1 MKYLKRT
8 AVLVLALALLAGV
21 FPAVSLTAAAEE
33 PVNLEAKASRMSV
46 MLGADGLL
54 SKDTLVLG
62 YAWQGS
68 TDAAA
73 PASVSSVY
81 PLQWQIADAS
91 ADSLGR
97 TGGKLLVSEYLLPS
111 AETDDATGGIDTES
125 YTYIPLGENR
135 KAVISMPDDA
145 AVLRT
150 YKADGDYVANLGS
163 NYLGDYEEYGAA
175 PAAGLFTKGNE
186 TVRGER
192 TLSGAEFFALSAE
205 ETETYIPNK
214 NKTGA
219 VLFRRPYA
227 AGYAFESVSD
237 RSWALRSATAQED
250 PCYVGAAVSDPEY
263 TPEIDG
269 LIFAGSPEAS
279 YLSRPAFN
287 LRSNAVSFVY
297 QVKPTVKEIGGKAN
311 VTESRMVIGEQV
323 EKNAATTVSGTATWR
338 AALETLPMFSASAVY
353 HQDGSVEIEFSEA
366 AKGYKVGML
375 VTDADGKVLSWGTSR
390 ITTKKE
396 DGAKL
401 NDNVIFTP
409 QTGEAA
415 YWLYT
420 FDYNETS
427 GQLYTSPLV
436 KIAPAEA
443 ASMTLGAAHIKDG
456 EKVWLGYEN
465 AFIGSAETGSTG
477 MANTGSSGSM
487 TKTGDIND
495 EYPVR
500 PEEAIFLV
508 GKISD
513 TNYAPDCGCNGA
525 LAADTIPFLQQMSL
539 EDPEKFPT
547 EVEKLRELLKTKSY
561 NSGEDLR
568 YYNNQFFNGYTECDL
583 LFGENYNVM
592 LNALAFTWGNDT
604 AYDVDVYYDY
614 YSSVEPGTKVTVAS
628 DGRALNAAKLFPL
641 SAGEFMALPETVR
654 KSLGNIILR
663 NSVTEIF
670 HEHFVGGQNE
680 TFEATSSPAF
690 TAEGKIATFN
700 SFYELASPVAFVAP
714 GFNLRKD
721 HIVYMVQANAANKEL
736 TTVSGL
742 HEVPAYSSSCTE
754 WEMAILDDTIGPLVV
769 ERLDTY
775 PNDKFNF
782 GFGNAVASSLDRDSF
797 ISVLIT
803 DAAGNVKKYGRIHEF
818 GYHETDIV
826 PGVQIDPQMLS
837 FGDRVYAI
845 NEYEADGAEHPIVYA
860 SAPVL
865 LYEKKLDGAISVS
878 PEPHL
883 PGEDMIL
890 DDSEVKADPGEVLE
904 YCWYHGDDTFYGLQ
918 CNAGTW
924 TGDYT
929 VRAVLSYP
937 DPIYPGSDTHQYLA
951 VKAAAE
957 TSLPV
962 YPGSKNQDDFSGGTL
977 YYGPDGPDGADNY
990 VWTIVGKPTKGVE
1003 KVADTTNDPYYTSLS
1018 VSNALEIIRNEATTF
1033 AQQDILLSDY
1043 MERTVLRT
1051 DIDDPYFEDRYVV
1064 CMDDSLT
1071 NQRVFRPS
1079 YQDYLKLKALNDP
1092 SVLFAAPA
1100 DSSTEAAYALR
1111 NHDDMDCYVTVD
1123 AVQKIQQEQL
1133 AVATLTREAVNVN
1146 QKRIVFYSPAAL
1158 NLTYDSLKNVRQNST
1173 DDWKLTVM
1181 DPESF
1186 SDTKIVNISTSGSQV
1201 SVRVSADSEN
1211 SSRYVTAWAVK
1222 NGKIVWLDSVPC
1234 AKSGENDYFL
1244 PIEAPEN
1251 YDDVYAVVRLDNGA
1265 YHSDVCTVPS
1275 AATPVPIT
1283 VQIFINGVRTDY
1295 GCSYDITDV
1304 HGAETTRF
1312 SMHETAIVR
1321 IHDIRG
1327 GYTFD
1332 RMTLLYPG
1340 REDIMPESDIFGN
1353 YVSEVLIDGIDP
1365 IVRIYLKAEK
1375 YPIRAYVYTVDADGF
1390 KYLDEVGGTVKIPS
1404 EAFYNETFEY
1414 TVTPYRGYFVKEI
1427 SYDENGRVNSVDVK
1441 KQYQSATY
1449 TDRMGSAGRT
1459 YVITMQKLPTYQ
1471 LTLLADPEEGGT
1483 ITAEIPKSAKR
1494 DAMVEGDWVVLHAE
1508 PVEGWSLTG
1517 ITYHLGT
1524 DGEEKELIADPEE
1537 GYVFT
1542 MPASDV
1548 VITAHF
1554 AAKHTITSAFL
1565 DISGTTPLPV
1575 SAASAVYS
1583 VNGEPTEYFSGGEEV
1598 TATVTCAANLAVF
1611 STEATPETALTQTD
1625 KYTFTFTM
1633 PDDDLQ
1639 ITYNFKKL
1647 AIKSAYLHLNE
1658 DINIIYTVQVPK
1670 GFTEPTAEFT
1680 FMGKSYPVTDYFVD
1694 EQGKYCFEFKQV
1706 TPQYMGEPIDITV
1719 SAAMGD
1725 YTYTH
1730 STTGYSIRKY
1740 CQNMLGKSTDELLNT
1755 LLSDTLCYGAASQK
1769 FVSYKTDELVTDGI
1783 DNLKPSKYPGLSGLK
1798 PTFVGTED
1806 PNVKWESVALRLSN
1820 NMCMDYTFYAAS
1832 TENLSVTIT
1841 VDGRMQTF
1849 TTFEPVE
1856 GKTNFYRICYRGIY
1870 ASEFGATVSASFH
1883 RDGEKVGNTLKYCV
1897 NAYVCSKQDAEGP
1910 LGPLVKTIYN
1920 YGVSALTYYNERIL
1934 KK

>member
-8 AVLVLALALLAGV
+8 AALVLALALLAGA

-68 TDAAA
+68 ADAAA

-97 TGGKLLVSEYLLPS
+97 TGGKLLVSEYLLPP
-111 AETDDATGGIDTES
+111 AGTVAATGGIDTAS
-125 YTYIPLGENR
+125 YTNIPLGENR

-175 PAAGLFTKGNE
+175 PTAGLFTKGNE
-186 TVRGER
+186 TVPGER
-192 TLSGAEFFALSAE
+192 TLSGAKFFALSAE

-263 TPEIDG
+263 APEIDG
-269 LIFAGSPEAS
+269 LIFAGNPETS

-297 QVKPTVKEIGGKAN
+297 QVKPTVQEIGGKAN

-353 HQDGSVEIEFSEA
+353 HQDGSVEVEFSEA
-366 AKGYKVGML
+366 AAGYKVGML

-420 FDYNETS
+420 FDYNETT

-443 ASMTLGAAHIKDG
+443 ASMTLGAAHIRDG
-456 EKVWLGYEN
+456 EKVLLGHEKAY
-465 AFIGSAETGSTG
+465 IGSAETGSTG

-487 TKTGDIND
+487 TKTGNIND

-508 GKISD
+508 GKLDSWCDCYHFGGELIRDDLQMLKNSAYSILQEELEEEISRLKNSLAD
-513 TNYAPDCGCNGA
+513 HQQIA
-525 LAADTIPFLQQMSL
+525 AADIKEWQTF
-539 EDPEKFPT
+539 
-547 EVEKLRELLKTKSY
+547 
-561 NSGEDLR
+561 
-568 YYNNQFFNGYTECDL
+568 YNNGNDSFADL
-583 LFGENYNVM
+583 LGDNYQVM
-592 LNALAFTWGNDT
+592 QNALAFTWANDA
-604 AYDVDVYYDY
+604 AYNVDVYHS
-614 YSSVEPGTKVTVAS
+614 YSTQTAVAQTV
-628 DGRALNAAKLFPL
+628 DHALTGQRMFPL
-641 SAGEFMALPETVR
+641 SAGEFLALPETVR
-654 KSLGNIILR
+654 NSLGNIILR
-663 NSVTEIF
+663 SSVTETF
-670 HEHFVGGQNE
+670 SGQFKDKTVSFN
-680 TFEATSSPAF
+680 ATTDPAF
-690 TAEGKIATFN
+690 STEEKIGTFT
-700 SFYELASPVAFVAP
+700 SYCEEEDSPVAYVAP

-721 HIVYMVQANAANKEL
+721 HIVYMVQTDTANKEL
-736 TTVSGL
+736 TTVSKL
-742 HEVPAYSSSCTE
+742 HNVPAYSSSCTE
-754 WEMAILDDTIGPLVV
+754 WEIAILDDTIGPLVV

-782 GFGNAVASSLDRDSF
+782 GFGNAVASSSDRKSYL
-797 ISVLIT
+797 SVLIT

-845 NEYEADGAEHPIVYA
+845 NEYEADWADHPIVYA

-878 PEPHL
+878 PDPHL

-904 YCWYHGDDTFYGLQ
+904 YFWYHGDDTFPEGYGLQ
-918 CNAGTW
+918 YNAGTW
-924 TGDYT
+924 TDDFT

-937 DPIYPGSDTHQYLA
+937 DPIYPGFDTHQYLA
-951 VKAAAE
+951 AKAAAE

-977 YYGPDGPDGADNY
+977 YYGPNGADNY

-1003 KVADTTNDPYYTSLS
+1003 KVADSTNDPYYTSLS

-1033 AQQDILLSDY
+1033 DQQDILLSDY

-1051 DIDDPYFEDRYVV
+1051 DIDDPYFEDCYVV

-1092 SVLFAAPA
+1092 SALFAASA

-1111 NHDDMDCYVTVD
+1111 SHDDKNCYVTVD

-1133 AVATLTREAVNVN
+1133 KANTLTREAVNVN

-1158 NLTYDSLKNVRQNST
+1158 DLTYDSLKNVRQNST

-1201 SVRVSADSEN
+1201 DVRVSADSEN

-1234 AKSGENDYFL
+1234 TKSGENEYFL
-1244 PIEAPEN
+1244 PIEALES

-1340 REDIMPESDIFGN
+1340 REEHTLPASDSFGN

-1375 YPIRAYVYTVDADGF
+1375 YRIRAYVYTMDADGF
-1390 KYLDEVGGTVKIPS
+1390 NYLDEVGGTVKIPS

-1427 SYDENGRVNSVDVK
+1427 SYDENGHFNSVDVK

-1471 LTLLADPEEGGT
+1471 LTLLADPKEGGT
-1483 ITAEIPKSAKR
+1483 ITAEIPKSAKL

-1524 DGEEKELIADPEE
+1524 DGEEQELTADPEE

-1554 AAKHTITSAFL
+1554 AAKHTITSKFL

-1598 TATVTCAANLAVF
+1598 TATVSCAENLAVF
-1611 STEATPETALTQTD
+1611 STATYKDETALTQTD

-1639 ITYNFKKL
+1639 ITYHFKKL

-1658 DINIIYTVQVPK
+1658 DINIIYTVQVPED
-1670 GFTEPTAEFT
+1670 FTEPTAEFT
-1680 FMGKSYPVTDYFVD
+1680 FMDKRYTVTEYFVD

-1706 TPQYMGEPIDITV
+1706 PPQYMGEPIDITV

-1755 LLSDTLCYGAASQK
+1755 LLSDTLCYGAASQE
-1769 FVSYKTDELVTDGI
+1769 FVSYKTNEPVTDGI

-1806 PNVKWESVALRLSN
+1806 PNVRWDSVALRLSN
-1820 NMCMDYTFYAAS
+1820 NMCMDYTFYAES
-1832 TENLSVTIT
+1832 TENLSVSIT

-1849 TTFEPVE
+1849 TSFEPVE
-1856 GKTNFYRICYRGIY
+1856 GETNIYRICYRGIY

-1883 RDGEKVGNTLKYCV
+1883 RDGAKVGNTLKYCV
-1897 NAYVCSKQDAEGP
+1897 NAYVCSKQDAGGT

>member
-8 AVLVLALALLAGV
+8 AALVLALALLAGV

-33 PVNLEAKASRMSV
+33 TVNLEAKASRMSV

-97 TGGKLLVSEYLLPS
+97 TGGKLLVSEYLLPP
-111 AETDDATGGIDTES
+111 AGTDAATGGIDTAS
-125 YTYIPLGENR
+125 YTNIPLGENR
-135 KAVISMPDDA
+135 KAVISMPDEA

-163 NYLGDYEEYGAA
+163 NYLGDYEEYGVA
-175 PAAGLFTKGNE
+175 PAAGLLTKGDE
-186 TVRGER
+186 TVLGER

-205 ETETYIPNK
+205 ETESYIPNK

-263 TPEIDG
+263 APEIDG
-269 LIFAGSPEAS
+269 LIFAGIPDAS

-353 HQDGSVEIEFSEA
+353 HQDGSVEVEFSEA
-366 AKGYKVGML
+366 AAGYKVGML

-396 DGAKL
+396 DGAEL

-420 FDYNETS
+420 FDYNETT

-456 EKVWLGYEN
+456 EKVWLGYEK
-465 AFIGSAETGSTG
+465 AYIGSAETGSTG

-508 GKISD
+508 GRLGSW
-513 TNYAPDCGCNGA
+513 CGCYHFGGGLIRDDLQFLENSA
-525 LAADTIPFLQQMSL
+525 YSISQEELEEEISRLQKSLADHQQTAAADIKEWQTF
-539 EDPEKFPT
+539 
-547 EVEKLRELLKTKSY
+547 
-561 NSGEDLR
+561 
-568 YYNNQFFNGYTECDL
+568 YNNRDNSFADL
-583 LFGENYNVM
+583 LGDNYQVM
-592 LNALAFTWGNDT
+592 QNALAFTWANDA
-604 AYDVDVYYDY
+604 AYNVDVYHNY
-614 YSSVEPGTKVTVAS
+614 YSTQTAVAQKV
-628 DGRALNAAKLFPL
+628 DHALTGQRLFPL
-641 SAGEFMALPETVR
+641 SAGEFLALPETVR
-654 KSLGNIILR
+654 NSLGNIILR
-663 NSVTEIF
+663 SSVTETF
-670 HEHFVGGQNE
+670 SGQFKDKTVSFN
-680 TFEATSSPAF
+680 ATTDPAF
-690 TAEGKIATFN
+690 STEEKIGTFT
-700 SFYELASPVAFVAP
+700 SYCEEDASPVAYVAP

-736 TTVSGL
+736 TTVSEL
-742 HEVPAYSSSCTE
+742 HDVPAYSSSCTE
-754 WEMAILDDTIGPLVV
+754 WEIAILDDSCDLIAEWKEGVKPI
-769 ERLDTY
+769 
-775 PNDKFNF
+775 F
-782 GFGNAVASSLDRDSF
+782 AVGDAKESTSGRDSF

-803 DAAGNVKKYGRIHEF
+803 DAAGNVKKYGRIHKL
-818 GYHETDIV
+818 GNNETSIADL
-826 PGVQIDPQMLS
+826 QIDPQMLS

-845 NEYEADGAEHPIVYA
+845 NEYEADWADHPIVYA

-890 DDSEVKADPGEVLE
+890 DDSEVKADPGEVVE
-904 YCWYHGDDTFYGLQ
+904 YFWYHGDDTSYGLQ

-937 DPIYPGSDTHQYLA
+937 DPIYPGFDTHQYLA
-951 VKAAAE
+951 AKAAAE

-977 YYGPDGPDGADNY
+977 YYGPNGADNY

-1051 DIDDPYFEDRYVV
+1051 DIDDPYFEDRYAV
-1064 CMDDSLT
+1064 CEEETLQ
-1071 NQRVFRPS
+1071 NQLVFRPS

-1092 SVLFAAPA
+1092 SALFAAPA
-1100 DSSTEAAYALR
+1100 DSSIEAAYALR
-1111 NHDDMDCYVTVD
+1111 SHDDMDCYVAVD

-1133 AVATLTREAVNVN
+1133 AAATLTREAVNVN

-1158 NLTYDSLKNVRQNST
+1158 DLTYDSLKNVRQNST

-1186 SDTKIVNISTSGSQV
+1186 RDTKIVDISTSGSQV
-1201 SVRVSADSEN
+1201 DVRVSADSEN
-1211 SSRYVTAWAVK
+1211 SRRYVTAWAVK

-1234 AKSGENDYFL
+1234 TKSGENDYFL

-1295 GCSYDITDV
+1295 GCRYDITDGR
-1304 HGAETTRF
+1304 GAETTRF
-1312 SMHETAIVR
+1312 SMHETAIVL
-1321 IHDIRG
+1321 IHDIHD

-1332 RMTLLYPG
+1332 RMTVVYP
-1340 REDIMPESDIFGN
+1340 DIAEKKVEASGDYYSGYTGGFT
-1353 YVSEVLIDGIDP
+1353 VSSMNP

-1390 KYLDEVGGTVKIPS
+1390 NYLDEVGGTVKIPS

-1441 KQYQSATY
+1441 ERYQSATY

-1459 YVITMQKLPTYQ
+1459 YVITMQKLPTYR
-1471 LTLLADPEEGGT
+1471 LTLLAAPEEGGT
-1483 ITAEIPKSAKR
+1483 ITAEIPKSAKL
-1494 DAMVEGDWVVLHAE
+1494 DAMVEGDRAILHAE

-1524 DGEEKELIADPEE
+1524 DGEEQELTADPEE
-1537 GYVFT
+1537 GYIFT

-1554 AAKHTITSAFL
+1554 AAKHTITSEFL

-1575 SAASAVYS
+1575 SASAVYT

-1611 STEATPETALTQTD
+1611 STATDKDETALTQTD

-1633 PDDDLQ
+1633 PDDDLD

-1658 DINIIYTVQVPK
+1658 DINIIYTVQVPE
-1670 GFTEPTAEFT
+1670 GFTEPEAEFT
-1680 FMGKSYPVTDYFVD
+1680 FMGKRYTVTECFVD

-1755 LLSDTLCYGAASQK
+1755 LLSDTLCYGAASQE
-1769 FVSYKTDELVTDGI
+1769 FVSYKTDEPVTDGI

-1798 PTFVGTED
+1798 PTFVGTEN
-1806 PNVKWESVALRLSN
+1806 PSVKWESVALRLSN
-1820 NMCMDYTFYAAS
+1820 NMCMDYTFYAEN
-1832 TENLSVTIT
+1832 TENLSVSIT

-1849 TTFEPVE
+1849 TSFEPVE

-1883 RDGEKVGNTLKYCV
+1883 RDGAKVGNTLKYCV
-1897 NAYVCSKQDAEGP
+1897 NAYVCSKQDAGGTLE
-1910 LGPLVKTIYN
+1910 PLVKTIYN